1 MARVRLFAVALAAV
15 LLAAA
20 APLPG
25 QEVPPGF
32 APADPGAE
40 AAEAP
45 PMRLAEQLELGAIH
59 SLAEAA
65 AGAADELEALTR
77 WNLAG
82 NLPVR
87 DGFARP
93 LPLPLQVRVGA
104 AERSAL
110 SAKRVGGGWL
120 SALLDGGQA
129 WGTSVYVSAS
139 QRLRLE
145 LREVNLPAGSRLWVW
160 GERDEPVV
168 FGLELLDPEGN
179 LWTPSVE
186 GPTLYLEVL
195 LPGQEAS
202 GCDASFEIARVLESF
217 ALDAEGRPSAFPPQ
231 VAKADESCLRDAACT
246 GDGTV
251 SGITVWRRAIARLN
265 YVKDSQGYLCT
276 GGLLNT
282 TTSSFVPYL
291 LTANHCFASQ
301 ASASSL
307 EAHWDYIAPSCGGSW
322 PTLASRPRSNGST
335 LLASNAGSDFT
346 FVRLNSIPGSRAF
359 LGWNANTSAVSN
371 GAALYRLS
379 HPLGYAMSYSRSLA
393 WSPSVTCS
401 GLPTGQF
408 LYSDPQPELGYGATF
423 SGSSGSPVILA
434 GGYVVGQLFGRCGTN
449 TSEPCNAGPDYS
461 VVDGRFSTT
470 YPSISSYLNPSAP
483 PAPCTRNAETACLLS
498 NRFEVKV
505 GYRTGS
511 GSGTARVMSFGG
523 QRTESDQ
530 SVFYYFFDAANFEMG
545 VKVLNGCGINNRFWI
560 FVSGLTNQE
569 YTVTVRDTQTGTIKT
584 YSNPMGTYPTTVG
597 DTSALPCP

>member
-1 MARVRLFAVALAAV
+1 MARVARLSLALAA
-15 LLAAA
+15 LLLGTT
-20 APLPG
+20 APLPA
-25 QEVPPGF
+25 QET
-32 APADPGAE
+32 APALAPAAP
-40 AAEAP
+40 AAESDAP
-45 PMRLAEQLELGAIH
+45 PLRLAERLELAAMH
-59 SLAEAA
+59 TLSEARD
-65 AGAADELEALTR
+65 GAADELDALAA

-93 LPLPLQVRVGA
+93 LPLPLQVRIGA
-104 AERSAL
+104 ADLSDL
-110 SAKRVGGGWL
+110 SARRVGGGWL
-120 SALLDGGQA
+120 APVPAGGHA
-129 WGTSVYVSAS
+129 WGTSIHVAAS
-139 QRLRLE
+139 RRLRAE
-145 LREVNLPAGSRLWVW
+145 LHGVQLPPGSRLWVW
-160 GERDEPVV
+160 GERDEPVA
-168 FGLELLDPEGN
+168 FGLELLAPDGN

-186 GPTLYLEVL
+186 GPTIHLELL
-195 LPGQEAS
+195 LPETEGPGE
-202 GCDASFEIARVLESF
+202 ASFEVARVLESF
-217 ALDAEGRPSAFPPQ
+217 ELDAEGRPTPYPTFL
-231 VAKADESCLRDAACT
+231 AKADESCLRDAACT

-265 YVKDSQGYLCT
+265 YVKDSASYLCT

-307 EAHWDYIAPSCGGSW
+307 EAHWDYIAPSCGGPW
-322 PTLASRPRSNGST
+322 PSLGSLSRSNGST

-359 LGWNANTSAVSN
+359 LGWNANAGAVSN

-379 HPLGYAMSYSRSLA
+379 HPLGYALAYSRSLA
-393 WSPSVTCS
+393 WSPSVTCT

-423 SGSSGSPVILA
+423 GGSSGSPVILA
-434 GGYVVGQLFGRCGTN
+434 GGYVVGQLYGRCGTN
-449 TSEPCNAGPDYS
+449 TSEPCFAGPDYS
-461 VVDGRFSTT
+461 VVDGRFATT
-470 YPSISSYLNPSAP
+470 FPSISGYLNPSAP

-498 NRFEVKV
+498 NRFEVKASW
-505 GYRTGS
+505 RTSS
-511 GSGTARVMSFGG
+511 GSGTAKVMSFGG

-530 SVFYYFFDAANFEMG
+530 SVFYYFFDAANFEIG

-560 FVSGLTNQE
+560 FFSGLTNQE
-569 YTVTVRDTQTGTIKT
+569 VTVTVRDTQTGAVKT